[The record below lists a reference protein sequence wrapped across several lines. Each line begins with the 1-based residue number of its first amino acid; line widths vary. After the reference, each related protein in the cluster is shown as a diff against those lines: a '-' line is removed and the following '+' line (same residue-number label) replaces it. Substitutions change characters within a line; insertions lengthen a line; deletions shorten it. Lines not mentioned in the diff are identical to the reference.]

1 MAAFDRTRTTWTYT
15 TDNGDTFSFNAL
27 TGYTAQASVLGGDA
41 WESGHLKPAPK
52 GFRPRKALL
61 WLGSDHT
68 KRRRVVCFEPD
79 ATAYTTLTTAVSV
92 DVGGTATAYA
102 VYQSEGE
109 RHKFEGGQA
118 PTPA

>member
-1 MAAFDRTRTTWTYT
+1 
-15 TDNGDTFSFNAL
+15 
-27 TGYTAQASVLGGDA
+27 
-41 WESGHLKPAPK
+41 
-52 GFRPRKALL
+52 
-61 WLGSDHT
+61 
-68 KRRRVVCFEPD
+68 VVCFEPT